1 MKLSPVKTRKCS
13 NYDHIVIT
21 NRKLRVISVGKMQ
34 NKNDKTV
41 IKLSSKICTILLFVA
56 ALVWGVA
63 FVFQSI
69 GGEILGAYS
78 FNAARMY
85 MGGLVVLICTV
96 TFADRIGISKRPE
109 PGLARRQIIV
119 GIVCGIF
126 LALGTNMQQIAMN
139 AGASTGKA
147 GFVTALYIVIV
158 PILGLFFKN
167 KPGINVWLS
176 VVLALVGLYFLCI
189 HGDFILSTGD
199 LLLMCGAFGFAL
211 QIITIDQFG
220 RDLDGLRLSGLQFI
234 TCAVI
239 STILAIIFEIMPYDG
254 GFSAWLS
261 LFSSGKLWISLLYM
275 GIFSCGLGYTLQI
288 LGQQNMN
295 PTIASIIMSLESV
308 FSALSGWII
317 LNQTLSGRELIGCVL
332 MFAAVVLTQIKFKS
346 KDSIKNN

>member
-1 MKLSPVKTRKCS
+1 MK
-13 NYDHIVIT
+13 
-21 NRKLRVISVGKMQ
+21 KMQ

-41 IKLSSKICTILLFVA
+41 MKLSSSICTVFLFVA

-69 GGEILGAYS
+69 GGELLGAYS

-85 MGGLVVLICTV
+85 MGGLIVLICTL
-96 TFADRIGISKRPE
+96 TFADRIGISRRPASR
-109 PGLARRQIIV
+109 PLARRQIVV
-119 GIVCGIF
+119 GIICGIF
-126 LALGTNMQQIAMN
+126 LAIGTNMQQIAMN
-139 AGASTGKA
+139 AGASAGKA

-167 KPGINVWLS
+167 KPGLNVWIS

-189 HGDFILSTGD
+189 NGEFTLSSGD
-199 LLLMCGAFGFAL
+199 LLLMCGAVGFAL

-220 RDLDGLRLSGLQFI
+220 KDLDGLRLSGMEFL

-239 STILAIIFEIMPYDG
+239 STILAIIFEIMPYEG
-254 GFSAWLS
+254 GFGAWLTV
-261 LFSSGKLWISLLYM
+261 FASGKLWISLLYM

-288 LGQQNMN
+288 LGQQNLN

-308 FSALSGWII
+308 FSALSGWVI

-332 MFAAVVLTQIKFKS
+332 MFAAVVLTQFKFRK
-346 KDSIKNN
+346 KEQI